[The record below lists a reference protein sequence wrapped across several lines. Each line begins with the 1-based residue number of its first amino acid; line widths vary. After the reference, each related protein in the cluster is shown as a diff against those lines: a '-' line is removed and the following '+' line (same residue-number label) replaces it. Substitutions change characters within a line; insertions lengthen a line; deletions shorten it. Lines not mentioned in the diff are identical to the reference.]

1 MKQRIVPIVVILV
14 VLLGLLTWLSA
25 ALPYI
30 ASSKQQSAF
39 ASESAALEPALN
51 DLMQTSPEVRRM
63 CDTYDQGYWRSEAR
77 CSTDAVYDY
86 RTESEAQPGGRA
98 AIIKHAAALEAILKA
113 RGWSNDRPQDP
124 NQTIEATL
132 PTEDG
137 FPYRTNSLPMHKN
150 IGNVSCN
157 LRIDASG
164 SVKAPAVN
172 VNGFGCSQHVTYYFP
187 HLVRRHHVLI

>member
-14 VLLGLLTWLSA
+14 VLLGLLTWFSA

-30 ASSKQQSAF
+30 AASKQDAAF
-39 ASESAALEPALN
+39 KTENAAIESALN
-51 DLMQTSPEVRRM
+51 DLTQSTAKVRRS
-63 CDTYDQGYWRSEAR
+63 CDVYDQGYWRSEAL

-86 RTESEAQPGGRA
+86 RGDNEGQPGGRA

-113 RGWSNDRPQDP
+113 RGWTNDRPQDP

-150 IGNVSCN
+150 IGTVSCN
-157 LRIDASG
+157 VRIDASG
-164 SVKAPAVN
+164 SVKSPVVN
-172 VNGFGCSQHVTYYFP
+172 VNGFGCSQKVIFYFP